1 MNHATQHSSAL
12 TLQRVRAAFIFL
24 LPMMSV
30 LLMIA
35 GWPLL
40 RTIYFSFTDVSLTN
54 LETYKFIGLENYI
67 YLVQDPVWW
76 RAVWNTFEFA
86 VVSVSLEVIL
96 GLMIAMTLNEHLP
109 GQGLL
114 RAAVLIPWAIP
125 TIVSAKMWAWMY
137 NDLYGVIN
145 YIFLSLGLISKP
157 YAWTADP
164 GLAMGAG
171 IAVDVWKTTPFVALL
186 ALAALQMLPKELY
199 EAASVDGIHPLKIF
213 FRITLP
219 LITPALIVAT
229 VFRLLDA
236 LRVFD
241 LIYVLTSNSRDT
253 MSMSVYARQQLVEF
267 QDVGYGSAAATMLFL
282 LIALFTI
289 VFLTT
294 VRVKL
299 DR

>member
-1 MNHATQHSSAL
+1 M
-12 TLQRVRAAFIFL
+12 V
-24 LPMMSV
+24 
-30 LLMIA
+30 A
-35 GWPLL
+35 GC
-40 RTIYFSFTDVSLTN
+40 
-54 LETYKFIGLENYI
+54 LEY
-67 YLVQDPVWW
+67 
-76 RAVWNTFEFA
+76 
-86 VVSVSLEVIL
+86 
-96 GLMIAMTLNEHLP
+96 
-109 GQGLL
+109 GLL

-164 GLAMGAG
+164 GLAMGAV

>member
-1 MNHATQHSSAL
+1 
-12 TLQRVRAAFIFL
+12 
-24 LPMMSV
+24 MMSV

-96 GLMIAMTLNEHLP
+96 GLVIAMTLNEHLP

-164 GLAMGAG
+164 GLAMGAV